1 MRCNQMLNKHNDK
14 GIVVYIHQFL
24 IINYLMIWVKVLI
37 KTALLSSDIS
47 DIPTFKDSFLNMT
60 SISYL
65 PSNGAIR

>member
-1 MRCNQMLNKHNDK
+1 
-14 GIVVYIHQFL
+14 
-24 IINYLMIWVKVLI
+24 MIWVKVLI